1 MRLTLIAAGRW
12 KTGPLPELFDDYV
25 KRLSWPVALKEVV
38 EKKPLEGAEL
48 ARAEGEL
55 LLAQV
60 PREAMLVA
68 LDAGG
73 RTLSSEAF
81 ARRLGDWRDGG
92 VRDAAFAIG
101 GADGLAPEVLARA
114 NLTLSLGAMTWPHM
128 LVRVLL
134 AEQLYRAQAIL
145 QGHPYHR

>member
-12 KTGPLPELFDDYV
+12 RKGPLPELFDDYA
-25 KRLSWPVALKEVV
+25 KRLSWPLELKEVV
-38 EKKPLEGAEL
+38 ARKPLEGAEL

-60 PREAMLVA
+60 PREAMLVV

-81 ARRLGDWRDGG
+81 ARQLGEWRDGG
-92 VRDAAFAIG
+92 VREAAFVIG

-114 NLTLSLGAMTWPHM
+114 DLGLSLGVMTWPHM

>member
-1 MRLTLIAAGRW
+1 MRMTLVAAGRW
-12 KTGPLPELFDDYV
+12 KRGPLPELFRDYV
-25 KRLSWPVALKEVV
+25 KRLSWPLELKEVV
-38 EKKPLEGAEL
+38 ERKPLEGADL
-48 ARAEGEL
+48 ARHEGER

-60 PREAMLVA
+60 PRTAKLIA

-73 RTLSSEAF
+73 EALSSVAF
-81 ARRLGDWRDGG
+81 ARTLGDWRDTG
-92 VRDAAFAIG
+92 VGEVVFVIG
-101 GADGLAPEVLARA
+101 GADGLSPEVLARA
-114 NLTLSLGAMTWPHM
+114 DRTLSLGAMTWPHL